1 MDLLRE
7 KLSLTKILKLNLKFK
22 EEYIANKMKAA
33 VQKFSNLNKNKQI
46 IDLDR
51 RSVDPELRSLELSV
65 DK

>member
-33 VQKFSNLNKNKQI
+33 VQKFSNLNKNKQM